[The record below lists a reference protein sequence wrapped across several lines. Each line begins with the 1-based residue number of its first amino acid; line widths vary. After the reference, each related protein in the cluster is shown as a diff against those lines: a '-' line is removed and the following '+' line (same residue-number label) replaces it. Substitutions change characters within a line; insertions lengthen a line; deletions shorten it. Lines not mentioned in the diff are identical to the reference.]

1 MDTADKPLAKNN
13 DSLKSDESLPPLV
26 AYQVEQESLEN
37 APASSGVAGER
48 YRHGRLEAETRRVS
62 DEVTREAQQRRRA
75 ALAAA
80 QAVTQAVT
88 QADAE
93 TPAKPVV
100 KPTFPSKAALPTPT
114 LMRRFFV
121 PLDGTLLGERV
132 LPYVS
137 ALAQRLHAQVLLGHI
152 TPTEPPALLGQVF
165 GMDDTR
171 RQVTLQAFAPEA
183 LPYLRLLRDQMANN
197 SFRVDTLHTTAP
209 SVAEGLLQLEKSR
222 DIDLVFAALGYH
234 SETDRMKVGRVV
246 DALIRS
252 GAAPVFAVPPEADAS
267 ARPFELRHILVTL
280 DGSTLA
286 EKALAPLLGL
296 LGRLPE
302 HPEHSTVVT
311 LLAVAEEYSILP
323 DYQSYLDALHG
334 RLATIQLPGQVRFN
348 SRAIV
353 GSAPGAIVGAVEH
366 GIDHEASGE
375 AGAALPVDLLI
386 MTTHGRS
393 GLGRWLFGSVA
404 HYVLPRIHIPV
415 LLTRP
420 NSSTI

>member
-1 MDTADKPLAKNN
+1 MDTADKNLTAN
-13 DSLKSDESLPPLV
+13 DDTLKPDDALPPLV

-75 ALAAA
+75 TLAAA
-80 QAVTQAVT
+80 QAIT

-93 TPAKPVV
+93 TPAKPIV
-100 KPTFPSKAALPTPT
+100 KPTFPPGAAPPTPT

-121 PLDGTLLGERV
+121 PLDGTLLGERA
-132 LPYVS
+132 LPYAS
-137 ALAQRLHAQVLLGHI
+137 ALAQLLHAQVLLGHI

-165 GMDDTR
+165 GIEDTR

-183 LPYLRLLRDQMANN
+183 LPYLRQLRDQMATN

-209 SVAEGLLQLEKSR
+209 SVAEGLLQLEQSR

-252 GAAPVFAVPPEADAS
+252 GTAPVFAVPPEADAGV
-267 ARPFELRHILVTL
+267 RPFALRHILVTL

-286 EKALAPLLGL
+286 EQALAPLLGL
-296 LGRLPE
+296 LRRLPE
-302 HPEHSTVVT
+302 HPEHTTLVT
-311 LLAVAEEYSILP
+311 LLAVAEDYSILP

-334 RLATIQLPGQVRFN
+334 RLATMQNMAGVHFN
-348 SRAIV
+348 TRAIV
-353 GSAPGAIVGAVEH
+353 GSPPGAIVGAIEH
-366 GIDHEASGE
+366 GINHEADGE
-375 AGAALPVDLLI
+375 AVVTPQVDLLI
-386 MTTHGRS
+386 MTTHGRG

-404 HYVLPRIHIPV
+404 HYVLPRIRIPV

-420 NSSTI
+420 DPSTL

>member
-1 MDTADKPLAKNN
+1 MDTADKKLTTN
-13 DSLKSDESLPPLV
+13 DDAVKSSESLPPLV

-37 APASSGVAGER
+37 APASSGMAGEH

-80 QAVTQAVT
+80 QAV
-88 QADAE
+88 AE

-100 KPTFPSKAALPTPT
+100 KPQFPAEVTLPTPT
-114 LMRRFFV
+114 MMRRFFV
-121 PLDGTLLGERV
+121 PLDGTLLGERT
-132 LPYVS
+132 LPYAS
-137 ALAQRLHAQVLLGHI
+137 ALAQLLHAQVLLGHI

-165 GMDDTR
+165 GMEDTR

-183 LPYLRLLRDQMANN
+183 LPYLRQIRDQMANN
-197 SFRVDTLHTTAP
+197 HFRVDTLHTTAP
-209 SVAEGLLQLEKSR
+209 SVTEGLLQLEKSR
-222 DIDLVFAALGYH
+222 DADLVFVSLGYH

-252 GAAPVFAVPPEADAS
+252 GRAPVFAIPPEADAG
-267 ARPFELRHILVTL
+267 ARPFALRHILVTL

-286 EKALAPLLGL
+286 EQALAPLLGL

-302 HPEHSTVVT
+302 HSESSTVVT
-311 LLAVAEEYSILP
+311 LLAVAEDYSILQ

-334 RLATIQLPGQVRFN
+334 RLATMQLPGHVRFN
-348 SRAIV
+348 PRAVV
-353 GSAPGAIVGAVEH
+353 GSAPGAIVAAVER
-366 GIDHEASGE
+366 GIDQEPDDG
-375 AGAALPVDLLI
+375 AGVMPPVDLLI
-386 MTTHGRS
+386 MTTHGRG

-404 HYVLPRIHIPV
+404 HYVLPRIRVPA

-420 NSSTI
+420 DSSAI